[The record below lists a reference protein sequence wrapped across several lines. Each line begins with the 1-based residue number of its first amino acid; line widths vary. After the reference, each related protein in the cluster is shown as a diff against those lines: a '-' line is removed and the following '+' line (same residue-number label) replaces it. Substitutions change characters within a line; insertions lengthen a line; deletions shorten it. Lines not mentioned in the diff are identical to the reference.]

1 MSEMET
7 AQLHLNQALRRL
19 EAALARRLSQAGDGG
34 DASRRLARAQAERD
48 AMVKDVAMLRSE
60 CDRLTAALGGTE
72 HDNHELHRVTSQVAQ
87 RLDGSI
93 AELDRLLGG

>member
-19 EAALARRLSQAGDGG
+19 EAALVRRLSEPGSGEGDQRL
-34 DASRRLARAQAERD
+34 SRLAAERD
-48 AMVKDVAMLRSE
+48 AMARDVAMLRSE

-72 HDNHELHRVTSQVAQ
+72 HDNSELQRVTSQVAQ

>member
-1 MSEMET
+1 MSDMET

-19 EAALARRLSQAGDGG
+19 EAALARRLSQSPNGEVEQ
-34 DASRRLARAQAERD
+34 RLARLSSERD
-48 AMVKDVAMLRSE
+48 AMARDMAMLRSE
-60 CDRLTAALGGTE
+60 CDRLTAALGGAERTN
-72 HDNHELHRVTSQVAQ
+72 DELHRVTTRVAE